1 MNDLHPDDIFAK
13 YPHEI
18 LIERRPHG
26 VLLITIN
33 RPDRLNALT
42 MPMFKAMSDVWVD
55 VERDPA
61 TRVVVVTGAGRG
73 FCTGMDV
80 RQPDPT
86 FDEAIALGETER
98 RRIMTL
104 LNMDKPVISAINGP
118 AVGWGLSMALLADI
132 SVAAEDATLSDG
144 HTRVGV
150 VAGDHSSLIWPLL
163 VGMAKAKYYQLT
175 SAKLTGLE
183 AERIGLVS
191 LVEPKERVLD
201 RALEIATELAL
212 GSQQAIGW
220 TKRSLNTGW
229 LTNALPQHELSA
241 ALETIASPVRTIG
254 SQAGVPRESGAAV
267 SLRARRGPVGPRP
280 GHARVEGTRPHARTI
295 R

>member
-1 MNDLHPDDIFAK
+1 MTALAPDDIFAK
-13 YPHEI
+13 YPQEI
-18 LIERRPHG
+18 LVERKPHG

-33 RPDRLNALT
+33 RPEHLNALT
-42 MPMFKAMSDVWVD
+42 MPMFEMMSEIWAD
-55 VERDPA
+55 VERDPG
-61 TRVVVVTGAGRG
+61 TRVAVVTGAGRG

-86 FDEAIALGETER
+86 LDDAIALGECER
-98 RRIMTL
+98 RRILTL

-132 SVAAEDATLSDG
+132 SIAAEGAVLSDG

-163 VGMAKAKYYQLT
+163 VGMAKTKYYQLT
-175 SAKLTGLE
+175 SEKMTGLE

-191 LVEPKERVLD
+191 LVEPKERVLE
-201 RALEIATELAL
+201 RALEIATDLAQ
-212 GSQQAIGW
+212 GSQQAIRW

-229 LTNALPQHELSA
+229 LTNAIPQHELSA
-241 ALETIASPVRTIG
+241 ALETIGFASADYLEARQAFRERRPPQYPSARGEGHSVLRT
-254 SQAGVPRESGAAV
+254 GASTSSAE
-267 SLRARRGPVGPRP
+267 
-280 GHARVEGTRPHARTI
+280 RV
-295 R
+295 

>member
-1 MNDLHPDDIFAK
+1 MSTLAADDIFSR
-13 YPHEI
+13 YPKDI
-18 LIERRPHG
+18 LIERKPNG

-33 RPDRLNALT
+33 RPERLNSLT
-42 MPMFKAMSDVWVD
+42 MPMFKHLSEIWEDVD
-55 VERDPA
+55 RDPQ
-61 TRVVVVTGAGRG
+61 TRVAVITGAGRG

-86 FDEAIALGETER
+86 LDDAIELMEDER
-98 RRIMTL
+98 RRIMSL
-104 LNMDKPVISAINGP
+104 LNMDKPLISAINGP

-132 SVAAEDATLSDG
+132 SVAAEDALLRDG

-163 VGMAKAKYYQLT
+163 VGMAKTKYYQLT
-175 SAKLTGLE
+175 SASMTGIE

-191 LVEPKERVLD
+191 LAVPRENVLD
-201 RALEIATELAL
+201 RALEIADELAQ
-212 GSQQAIGW
+212 GSQQAIRW

-241 ALETIASPVRTIG
+241 ALEVIGFASADYFEAR
-254 SQAGVPRESGAAV
+254 QAFREGRPPEYPSARGEAHSVLGAQPANV
-267 SLRARRGPVGPRP
+267 AR
-280 GHARVEGTRPHARTI
+280 
-295 R
+295 

>member
-1 MNDLHPDDIFAK
+1 MSILAADTDVFSK
-13 YPHEI
+13 YPEEL
-18 LIERRPHG
+18 LIERKPNG

-33 RPDRLNALT
+33 RPDRLNSLT
-42 MPMFKAMSDVWVD
+42 MPMFEHLSEIWSDID
-55 VERDPA
+55 RDPQ
-61 TRVVVVTGAGRG
+61 TRVTVITGAGRG

-86 FDEAIALGETER
+86 LDEAIALMECER
-98 RRIMTL
+98 RRITGI
-104 LNMDKPVISAINGP
+104 LNMDKPLISAINGP

-132 SVAAEDATLSDG
+132 SVAAEDAVLMDG

-175 SAKLTGLE
+175 SARMTGAE

-191 LVEPKERVLD
+191 VVEPREKVLE
-201 RALEIATELAL
+201 RALAIADDLAS
-212 GSQQAIGW
+212 GSQQAIRW

-229 LTNALPQHELSA
+229 ITNALPQHELSA
-241 ALETIASPVRTIG
+241 ALETLGFAGADYIEARQAFREGRSPEFPSARGEGHSVL
-254 SQAGVPRESGAAV
+254 
-267 SLRARRGPVGPRP
+267 LRAEDQRP
-280 GHARVEGTRPHARTI
+280 GTQ
-295 R
+295 